1 MSPRTIQRRTRNRP
15 ARPTRIHLTNAET
28 RGTKIVARPAIVI
41 ALPPAERGL
50 VIEELRGAGFEAIAI
65 RTPDELE
72 ALLTARHD
80 IAIAILDGETDFDT
94 SLEYYGLLHEG
105 GRNIPALMVMSPQAI
120 DKMFNPSSA
129 DEFFSRPY
137 TADSIR
143 WRVEAMCIRSVTV
156 DDGSGPIIQ
165 GGSMEMGDWSRRATV
180 IAIFNPKGGVGKTTI
195 ATNLASA
202 LQLHQGQKV
211 LLVDADTVTG
221 HVTTSLGLEQV
232 RTVADSWR
240 EQIDD
245 GIVESLTALAAP
257 HPSGLSVVTLTSSPL
272 NTEILDPVR
281 IADAIT
287 SSRPTYD
294 FIVVDLHPSY
304 SALNR
309 AIFQKADK
317 ILVPVTPDVP
327 ALRAA
332 VQLRDVAIE
341 LNVQDRLALIVNR
354 ANSGVSVADMEKTV
368 GMPALALIRSGGL
381 LFVRAANEGRTVIEM
396 YPKERITEDFD
407 ALAERLV
414 RTFQTVA
421 KPAPVAPPKTGGF
434 RLPFGR
440 SKEAARV

>member
-1 MSPRTIQRRTRNRP
+1 
-15 ARPTRIHLTNAET
+15 
-28 RGTKIVARPAIVI
+28 VARPAIVI
-41 ALPPAERGL
+41 ALPPAERAP
-50 VIEELRGAGFEAIAI
+50 VTDELRAAGFEAITI

-72 ALLTARHD
+72 ALLASRHD
-80 IAIAILDGETDFDT
+80 IAVAILDGENDFDT
-94 SLEYYGLLHEG
+94 SLEYYALLHDG
-105 GRNIPALMVMSPQAI
+105 GHDIPALMVMSPQAL
-120 DKMFNPSSA
+120 DRMFSPTSS

-143 WRVEAMCIRSVTV
+143 WRVEAMCIRSVTI

-165 GGSMEMGDWSRRATV
+165 GGSMEMSDWSRRATV
-180 IAIFNPKGGVGKTTI
+180 IAVFNPKGGVGKTTI

-240 EQIDD
+240 EQADD
-245 GIVESLTALAAP
+245 GIAETLTELATP
-257 HPSGLSVVTLTSSPL
+257 HPSGMSVVSLTASPL
-272 NTEILDPVR
+272 NTEILEPARV
-281 IADAIT
+281 ADAIT
-287 SSRPTYD
+287 MSRPIYD

-309 AIFQKADK
+309 AVFEKSDR

-332 VQLRDVAIE
+332 VQLREVAIE
-341 LNVQDRLALIVNR
+341 LNVQDRLALVINR
-354 ANSGVSVADMEKTV
+354 ANSGVSVADMERTV

-381 LFVRAANEGRTVIEM
+381 FFVHAANAGRTVIEM
-396 YPKERITEDFD
+396 YPGERITEDFD

-414 RTFQTVA
+414 RTFHTEVPVRPVLVA
-421 KPAPVAPPKTGGF
+421 KPGGF

-440 SKEAARV
+440 TKAPARV

>member
-1 MSPRTIQRRTRNRP
+1 
-15 ARPTRIHLTNAET
+15 
-28 RGTKIVARPAIVI
+28 VARPAIVI
-41 ALPPAERGL
+41 ALPPEERAP
-50 VIEELRGAGFEAIAI
+50 VTAELRDAGFETITVGA
-65 RTPDELE
+65 PDELE
-72 ALLTARHD
+72 ALLASRRD
-80 IAIAILDGETDFDT
+80 IAVAILDGETDFDT

-105 GRNIPALMVMSPQAI
+105 SRDIPALMVMSAEALDTLFSQ
-120 DKMFNPSSA
+120 SSA
-129 DEFFSRPY
+129 DEYFSRPY
-137 TADSIR
+137 SADSIR

-165 GGSMEMGDWSRRATV
+165 GGSMEMGDWSRRASV
-180 IAIFNPKGGVGKTTI
+180 IAVFNPKGGVGKTTV

-202 LQLHQGQKV
+202 LQLHQNQKV

-240 EQIDD
+240 DQAEGGD
-245 GIVESLTALAAP
+245 VETLTEIASA
-257 HPSGLSVVTLTSSPL
+257 HPSGMSIVSLTSSPL
-272 NTEILDPVR
+272 NTEILEPSRV
-281 IADAIT
+281 ADAIT
-287 SSRPTYD
+287 ASRPIYD
-294 FIVVDLHPSY
+294 SIVVDLHPSY
-304 SALNR
+304 SGLNK
-309 AIFQKADK
+309 AIFEKADR

-332 VQLRDVAIE
+332 VQLREVAIE
-341 LNVQDRLALIVNR
+341 LGIQDRLSLVVNR

-414 RTFQTVA
+414 RTFSPEANTV
-421 KPAPVAPPKTGGF
+421 PMPVARAGF

>member
-1 MSPRTIQRRTRNRP
+1 M
-15 ARPTRIHLTNAET
+15 
-28 RGTKIVARPAIVI
+28 ARPAIVI
-41 ALPPAERGL
+41 ALPPAERSP
-50 VIEELRGAGFEAIAI
+50 VAEELRAAGFEAIGIA
-65 RTPDELE
+65 RPEELE
-72 ALLTARHD
+72 ALLSVRHD
-80 IAIAILDGETDFDT
+80 IAVAILDGESDFDT

-105 GRNIPALMVMSPQAI
+105 ARSIPALMVMSPQAL
-120 DKMFNPSSA
+120 DKMFSHASA

-137 TADSIR
+137 SADSIR

-165 GGSMEMGDWSRRATV
+165 GGSMEMGDWSKRATV
-180 IAIFNPKGGVGKTTI
+180 IAVFNPKGGVGKTTI

-221 HVTTSLGLEQV
+221 HVATSLGLDQI

-240 EQIDD
+240 EQADD
-245 GIVESLTALAAP
+245 GVAESFTEIASAHPTGMSVVSLTA
-257 HPSGLSVVTLTSSPL
+257 SPL
-272 NTEILDPVR
+272 HTEILEPAR

-287 SSRPTYD
+287 SSRPAYD
-294 FIVVDLHPSY
+294 YIVVDLHPSY

-309 AIFQKADK
+309 AVFEKADR

-332 VQLRDVAIE
+332 VQLREVAIE
-341 LNVQDRLALIVNR
+341 LGVQDRLALVVNR
-354 ANSGVSVADMEKTV
+354 ANSGVSVADMETTV

-381 LFVRAANEGRTVIEM
+381 FFVRAANQGRTVIEM
-396 YPKERITEDFD
+396 YPKERITDDFD

-414 RTFQTVA
+414 RTFQTEVPTVRAAAAA
-421 KPAPVAPPKTGGF
+421 KGLF

-440 SKEAARV
+440 SKEAARA

>member
-1 MSPRTIQRRTRNRP
+1 
-15 ARPTRIHLTNAET
+15 
-28 RGTKIVARPAIVI
+28 VARPAIVI
-41 ALPPAERGL
+41 ALPPAEQRP
-50 VIEELRGAGFEAIAI
+50 VAEELRAAGFEAIAI
-65 RTPDELE
+65 ARPEELE
-72 ALLTARHD
+72 ALLSVRHD
-80 IAIAILDGETDFDT
+80 IAVAILDGESDFDT

-105 GRNIPALMVMSPQAI
+105 ARSIPALMVMSPQAL
-120 DKMFNPSSA
+120 DKMFSHASA

-165 GGSMEMGDWSRRATV
+165 GGSMEMGDWSKRATV
-180 IAIFNPKGGVGKTTI
+180 IAVFNPKGGVGKTTI

-221 HVTTSLGLEQV
+221 HVATSLGLDQI
-232 RTVADSWR
+232 RTVADSGR
-240 EQIDD
+240 DQADD
-245 GIVESLTALAAP
+245 GVAESFAEIASAHPTGMSVVSLTA
-257 HPSGLSVVTLTSSPL
+257 SPL
-272 NTEILDPVR
+272 NTEILEPAR

-287 SSRPTYD
+287 TSRPAYD
-294 FIVVDLHPSY
+294 YIVVDLHPSY

-309 AIFQKADK
+309 AVFEKADR

-332 VQLRDVAIE
+332 VQLREVAIE
-341 LNVQDRLALIVNR
+341 LGVQDRLALVVNR
-354 ANSGVSVADMEKTV
+354 ANSGVSVADMETTV

-381 LFVRAANEGRTVIEM
+381 FFVRAANQGRTVIEM
-396 YPKERITEDFD
+396 YPKERITDDFD

-414 RTFQTVA
+414 RTFQTEVPTARAAAAA
-421 KPAPVAPPKTGGF
+421 KGMF

-440 SKEAARV
+440 SKEAARA

>member
-1 MSPRTIQRRTRNRP
+1 M
-15 ARPTRIHLTNAET
+15 
-28 RGTKIVARPAIVI
+28 ARPAIVI
-41 ALPPAERGL
+41 ALPPEERGA
-50 VIEELRGAGFEAIAI
+50 VADELRGAGFEAITI
-65 RTPDELE
+65 GTPDELA
-72 ALLTARHD
+72 ALLASRGD
-80 IAIAILDGETDFDT
+80 VAVAILDGERDFDT

-105 GRNIPALMVMSPQAI
+105 SLDIPALMVMSPQAL
-120 DKMFNPSSA
+120 DALFSPSSA

-137 TADSIR
+137 SVDSIR

-180 IAIFNPKGGVGKTTI
+180 IAVFNPKGGVGKTTV

-202 LQLHQGQKV
+202 LQLHQNQKV

-221 HVTTSLGLEQV
+221 HVTTSLGLESV

-240 EQIDD
+240 DQVDGGDVETLTQI
-245 GIVESLTALAAP
+245 GNP
-257 HPSGLSVVTLTSSPL
+257 HTSGMTVVSLTSSPL
-272 NTEILDPVR
+272 NTEILEPSRV
-281 IADAIT
+281 ADAIT
-287 SSRPTYD
+287 TSRPLYD
-294 FIVVDLHPSY
+294 FIIVDLHPSY
-304 SALNR
+304 SSLNK
-309 AIFQKADK
+309 AVFEKADR

-332 VQLRDVAIE
+332 VQLREVAIE
-341 LNVQDRLALIVNR
+341 LGIQDRLSLVVNR

-396 YPKERITEDFD
+396 FPKERVAEDFD

-414 RTFQTVA
+414 RTFAPDSV
-421 KPAPVAPPKTGGF
+421 PVAVPVARNSGF

-440 SKEAARV
+440 QKEAARV